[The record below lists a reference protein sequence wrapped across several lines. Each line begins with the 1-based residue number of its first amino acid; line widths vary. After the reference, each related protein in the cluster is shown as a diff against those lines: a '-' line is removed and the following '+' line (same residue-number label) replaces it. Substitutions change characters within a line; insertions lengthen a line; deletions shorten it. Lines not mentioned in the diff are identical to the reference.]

1 VRRRLDLELVR
12 RGLARTPGQAADA
25 ILAGRILVEGR
36 PALKPAGLV
45 APADQVT
52 MVDESPRFVSRGGKK
67 LEAALTRFGVHVAG
81 LRCLD
86 AGAGTGG
93 FTDALLAHGA
103 EHVVAVDVGYG
114 QFAWSLRKDPRV
126 TIIERRNV
134 RNLQRADI
142 PYSPGLVAA
151 DLSFISLVRV
161 ITALS
166 EVAAEGAEF
175 LLLVKPQFEARRHFV
190 EPGGVVRDPEGW
202 RTSIATVE
210 EACRTKGLG
219 PAGVVAS
226 PLLGPAGNVEFFVH
240 ARKGD
245 PGGTLDIDAAVR
257 EGSRLGGP
265 APVAEVPDGRAPFRR
280 RATRS

>member
-1 VRRRLDLELVR
+1 MRRRLDLELVR
-12 RGLARTPGQAADA
+12 RGLARTQSEAADA
-25 ILAGRILVEGR
+25 VLAGRILVEGK

-52 MVDESPRFVSRGGKK
+52 MVEESPRFVSRGGEK
-67 LEAALTRFGVHVAG
+67 LEAALTRFGAHVAG

-103 EHVVAVDVGYG
+103 GHVVAVDVGYG

-126 TIIERRNV
+126 TVIERRNV
-134 RNLQRADI
+134 RNLQRGDI

-161 ITALS
+161 LPVLS

-175 LLLVKPQFEARRHFV
+175 LLLVKPQFEARRDFV
-190 EPGGVVRDPEGW
+190 EPGGVVRDPQGW
-202 RTSIATVE
+202 RASIATVE
-210 EACRTKGLG
+210 EACRTTSLG
-219 PAGVVAS
+219 PREVMAS
-226 PLLGPAGNVEFFVH
+226 PLLGPAGNVEFFIQ

-245 PGGTLDIDAAVR
+245 PGRTLDIGSAVR
-257 EGSRLGGP
+257 EGIRLRGP
-265 APVAEVPDGRAPFRR
+265 APGGEASDGRTPLP